1 MQRVMG
7 GLLGLGMVVMIVA
20 DAAVGLRLIGL
31 AARTHQLPELAI
43 GAAFLLMGG
52 IGYPLTFAAR
62 NGLGGPENLQAML
75 ALAFAVQNLGC
86 LAMAVATWRTFRPDD
101 SRALAA
107 CGLVGALMAVGWG
120 GQLATGAFSATPG
133 TSWLYWFDYAG
144 RLLPFVWG
152 AVEAWRYHGMLRR
165 RLALGLA
172 DPVVTDRFRLW
183 ALSASGVTGAF
194 LLFLASTLAR
204 VDVAHS
210 LWLTLG
216 IALVSAT
223 SGVCFWLAFLPPRF
237 YLRRFEAAGAAG
249 AAAPAGAA

>member
-1 MQRVMG
+1 MD
-7 GLLGLGMVVMIVA
+7 GLLALGMVVMIVA

-31 AARTHQLPELAI
+31 ALRTRQLPELAI
-43 GAAFLLMGG
+43 GSAFLLMGG

-101 SRALAA
+101 PRAMAA

-120 GQLATGAFSATPG
+120 GQLVTGAFSPTPG
-133 TSWLYWFDYAG
+133 VSGLYWFDFAG
-144 RLLPFVWG
+144 RILPFAWG
-152 AVEAWRYHGMLRR
+152 SAEAWRYYGMQRR

-183 ALSASGVTGAF
+183 ALSASGVTAAF
-194 LLFLASTLAR
+194 LLFLAAALAR

-210 LWLTLG
+210 LWLAVG
-216 IALVSAT
+216 IVTGSAL

-237 YLRRFEAAGAAG
+237 YLRRFGTAGT
-249 AAAPAGAA
+249 AAPA